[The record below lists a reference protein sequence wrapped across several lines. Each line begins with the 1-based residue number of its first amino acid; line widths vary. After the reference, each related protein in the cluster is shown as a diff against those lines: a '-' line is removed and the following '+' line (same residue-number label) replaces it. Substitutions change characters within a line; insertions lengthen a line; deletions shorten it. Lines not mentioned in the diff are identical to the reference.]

1 MVRLAHCRRLG
12 LLPALLLPVLLP
24 VLLTACDGGADAPAV
39 APQASETEAPPVPA
53 SVASDTPSPVV
64 EPGAPNVTDFA
75 DYSSKDC
82 ATVVRR
88 YTDSLRAGAFD
99 VAALAWAD
107 PTIDATRLKEQY
119 AGYRMPAIAAQAPE
133 VEGAAGSL
141 YCTVKGTLTDAG
153 DAEKQATTGELQLR
167 RVNDVD
173 GATQAQLRWTIRSS
187 TFISLLERSAAE

>member
-1 MVRLAHCRRLG
+1 MTRLALRSLASC
-12 LLPALLLPVLLP
+12 LLPGLLLPGLLLAGCGSKAAKP
-24 VLLTACDGGADAPAV
+24 DDTA
-39 APQASETEAPPVPA
+39 APQAAATEAPPMP
-53 SVASDTPSPVV
+53 VASTTPLPA
-64 EPGAPNVTDFA
+64 EAPGAPAVTDFA

-107 PTIDATRLKEQY
+107 PAIDAARLQ
-119 AGYRMPAIAAQAPE
+119 ALFVNYREPAIAADVPE

-141 YCTVKGTLTDAG
+141 YCTVKGTLSDAG
-153 DAEKQATTGELQLR
+153 DADRAPVKGQLQLR

-173 GATQAQLRWTIRSS
+173 GATPAQLRWTIRSS
-187 TFISLLERSAAE
+187 TFVRPLERGTGK